1 MPCSFFLARRSL
13 RRVFI
18 RVTAKTRIRAGSS
31 THSQGPKRSAILERL
46 RVVVRM
52 CWSFP
57 KPTLERTANLTQSS
71 VSARATERAANFNA
85 GPGALPLAVLERIRE
100 ELTDYRGTGMSV
112 MEMSH
117 RSKEFEDII
126 AGAESKLRQL
136 MSIPDDYGVIFV
148 QGGGSAQF
156 TMAPMNLCLAGQP
169 IDMLHTGM
177 WTGKAIS
184 ELKKGIPYRLAATT
198 EPEKIKRGP
207 PPDENQ
213 LSGDASYVYMCTN
226 NTIEGSQWTSIPETG
241 GTPLVADMSSDILS
255 RPIDVNRF
263 GLIFAGAQKNLG
275 PSGATV
281 VIVRKDLAERA
292 DKNLPTVL
300 QYRTHIKEKSL
311 YHTPPTFAVYIVG
324 LVLDWIESE
333 GGAAAIEKANDAKSK
348 VLYDAIDSS
357 NGYYTGPIEKDSRS
371 KMNVTFRIAGGDE
384 AVEKKFAS
392 ESTEAKLIGLG
403 GHRSVG
409 GMRASLYN
417 AVPKPSVDTL

>member
-117 RSKEFEDII
+117 RSNEFEEII
-126 AGAESKLRQL
+126 AHAEKKLRQL
-136 MSIPDDYGVIFV
+136 MGVSDDYGVIFV

-156 TMAPMNLCLAGQP
+156 TMAPMNLCVATKP
-169 IDMLHTGM
+169 IDVLHTGM

-184 ELKKGIPYRLAATT
+184 ELKKGIPYRLAAST
-198 EPEKIKRGP
+198 EAEKFTRLPRPEEI
-207 PPDENQ
+207 Q
-213 LSGDASYVYMCTN
+213 LSADASYVYMCTN
-226 NTIEGSQWTSIPETG
+226 NTIEGSQWASMPETG
-241 GTPLVADMSSDILS
+241 STPLVADMSSDI
-255 RPIDVNRF
+255 
-263 GLIFAGAQKNLG
+263 
-275 PSGATV
+275 
-281 VIVRKDLAERA
+281 
-292 DKNLPTVL
+292 
-300 QYRTHIKEKSL
+300 
-311 YHTPPTFAVYIVG
+311 
-324 LVLDWIESE
+324 
-333 GGAAAIEKANDAKSK
+333 
-348 VLYDAIDSS
+348 
-357 NGYYTGPIEKDSRS
+357 
-371 KMNVTFRIAGGDE
+371 
-384 AVEKKFAS
+384 
-392 ESTEAKLIGLG
+392 
-403 GHRSVG
+403 
-409 GMRASLYN
+409 
-417 AVPKPSVDTL
+417 

>member
-1 MPCSFFLARRSL
+1 
-13 RRVFI
+13 
-18 RVTAKTRIRAGSS
+18 VT
-31 THSQGPKRSAILERL
+31 L
-46 RVVVRM
+46 
-52 CWSFP
+52 
-57 KPTLERTANLTQSS
+57 SS
-71 VSARATERAANFNA
+71 VPARVSNRASNFNA

-117 RSKEFEDII
+117 RSNEFEEII
-126 AGAESKLRQL
+126 AHAEKKLRQL
-136 MSIPDDYGVIFV
+136 MGVSDDYGVIFV

-156 TMAPMNLCLAGQP
+156 TMAPMNLCVATKP
-169 IDMLHTGM
+169 IDVLHTGM

-184 ELKKGIPYRLAATT
+184 ELKKGIPYRVAGST
-198 EPEKIKRGP
+198 EADKFTRVPRKEEI
-207 PPDENQ
+207 Q

-226 NTIEGSQWTSIPETG
+226 NTIEGSQWNSIPETG
-241 GTPLVADMSSDILS
+241 NVPLVADMSSDILS
-255 RPIDVNRF
+255 RPMDVNRF
-263 GLIFAGAQKNLG
+263 GCIFAGAQKNLG
-275 PSGATV
+275 PSGVTI

-333 GGAAAIEKANDAKSK
+333 GGAVAIEHKNDAKAK

-357 NGYYTGPIEKDSRS
+357 GGFYSGPIDKESRS
-371 KMNVTFRIAGGDE
+371 KMNVTFRVAGGDE
-384 AVEKKFAS
+384 SVEKRFAA
-392 ESTEAKLIGLG
+392 ESAAAKLIGLA

-409 GMRASLYN
+409 GMRASIYN
-417 AVPKPSVDTL
+417 AVPRSSVEALVTFMKEFQRRNG